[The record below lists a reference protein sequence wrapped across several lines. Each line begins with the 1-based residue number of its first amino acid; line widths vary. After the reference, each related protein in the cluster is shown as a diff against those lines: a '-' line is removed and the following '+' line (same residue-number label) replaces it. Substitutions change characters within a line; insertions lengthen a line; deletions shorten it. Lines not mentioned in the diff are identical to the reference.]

1 MVGLLS
7 FKIINNMLHFLKR
20 SNKMNTIS
28 LSNFMNN
35 TKSITTNVVLNND
48 IFKITTKIGNVVLLS
63 EREFNA
69 LLNSMH
75 KSTNLFNKI
84 E

>member
-1 MVGLLS
+1 
-7 FKIINNMLHFLKR
+7 
-20 SNKMNTIS
+20 MNTIS